1 MAKITSS
8 QFFGIE
14 EPQSSLSQR
23 LSSIGNIDDIYTDTN
38 APTYYVAYCLFP
50 IADCLLPIVCYRRAR
65 DIAYCKYLP
74 TQYSMYVQCS
84 MYDMYSMYSMY
95 SMYICTVCA

>member
-38 APTYYVAYCLFP
+38 ASRGLTSSQFFGQETSQVLF
-50 IADCLLPIVCYRRAR
+50 
-65 DIAYCKYLP
+65 KN
-74 TQYSMYVQCS
+74 QN
-84 MYDMYSMYSMY
+84 
-95 SMYICTVCA
+95 